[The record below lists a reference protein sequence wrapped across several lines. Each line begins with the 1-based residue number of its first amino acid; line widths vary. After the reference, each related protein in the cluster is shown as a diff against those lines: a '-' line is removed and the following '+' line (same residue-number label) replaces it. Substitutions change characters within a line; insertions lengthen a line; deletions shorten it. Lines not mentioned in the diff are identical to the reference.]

1 MNDTILIED
10 RGAIRTLTMNRPAKL
25 NAMNTEL
32 VDTLTAA
39 IRAADADD
47 HVAVVIVTG
56 AGRAF
61 SAGADISPDDQ
72 SPTPRQIVARSRRT
86 SRCIER
92 SWNPPSRSS
101 PPCTGTRWGEAA
113 TW

>member
-61 SAGADISPDDQ
+61 SAGADGDRKS
-72 SPTPRQIVARSRRT
+72 VV
-86 SRCIER
+86 
-92 SWNPPSRSS
+92 
-101 PPCTGTRWGEAA
+101 
-113 TW
+113 